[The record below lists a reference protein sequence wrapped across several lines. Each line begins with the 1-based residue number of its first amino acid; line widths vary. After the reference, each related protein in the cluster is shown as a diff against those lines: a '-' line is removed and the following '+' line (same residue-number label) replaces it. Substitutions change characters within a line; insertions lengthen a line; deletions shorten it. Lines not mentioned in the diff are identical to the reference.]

1 MTYYDF
7 KKEKIEEICKKELKF
22 TLEYGGLRAYDMKEE
37 DFNLKDYSK
46 EEYKDFLEKVYEE
59 EKSQKEDG
67 AYQIM
72 CILEKY
78 NLENYGIA
86 YLVIKQAIFRAL
98 DGCEFHDIQFFS
110 LGFYLWNNFNK
121 IIQIENQT
129 AF

>member
-1 MTYYDF
+1 
-7 KKEKIEEICKKELKF
+7 
-22 TLEYGGLRAYDMKEE
+22 MKEE
-37 DFNLKDYSK
+37 DFNLKDFSK